1 MTSSNRV
8 NDMEKRLEVELS
20 QLIVDIRRV
29 EPCGENYCAY
39 GNLFTDAAVEQYYEA
54 LLGTLKAAKR
64 KGLIKFQGQI
74 LLKGM
79 HDNVNIYISNGE
91 SGNTNMP
98 VGDEKKEQEG
108 NMTSSGRISLMNSTT
123 RSQSARSFSS
133 GYSRTSS
140 NSNTSQTIAGSTTP
154 TRRFSQNKPANV
166 NANSNDNNQKQQ
178 QNRPRSVPPPKSK
191 SRKEIKAAALAMTSA
206 AQKNLS
212 NNRGGSGEDIRQ
224 MKEACNNDNPFDE
237 VKASATTPTKSISS
251 LEVVNNSHRHRP
263 QQSNTN
269 SLHTPP
275 RDTRKMP
282 RSSSGS
288 SWKLSEKLE
297 KNGTNRHSS
306 ADVDVDTVATAPVQ
320 SNDRTYT
327 KKNFKTNES
336 SSGGMYHSST
346 AGTLSPAMAKMT
358 MSESHEER
366 VEREVQQLLLDVQR
380 IEDPNEL
387 YCSFGELFCDEL
399 VEQYYEA
406 LVGTLKAAKKK
417 GLITFKGQM
426 LLKGMSDNVQI
437 SIVTE

>member
-8 NDMEKRLEVELS
+8 NDMEKRLEAELS
-20 QLIVDIRRV
+20 QLIIDIRRV

-91 SGNTNMP
+91 SGNGNGNMP

-108 NMTSSGRISLMNSTT
+108 EMASRSSMMNSTT

-140 NSNTSQTIAGSTTP
+140 NSNLNTNSSQTTAGSTTP
-154 TRRFSQNKPANV
+154 TRRFSQNKPTNA

-191 SRKEIKAAALAMTSA
+191 SRKDIKAAALAMTSA

-212 NNRGGSGEDIRQ
+212 NNRGGGGSGGDIRQ
-224 MKEACNNDNPFDE
+224 KKKTSNNDEPFDE
-237 VKASATTPTKSISS
+237 VVATTPTKSKSS
-251 LEVVNNSHRHRP
+251 RP

-269 SLHTPP
+269 YSHTPP
-275 RDTRKMP
+275 RDTRKMQ

-288 SWKLSEKLE
+288 SWQSKLSEKLE
-297 KNGTNRHSS
+297 KNGTNRRSS
-306 ADVDVDTVATAPVQ
+306 ADVDADTVATAPVQ
-320 SNDRTYT
+320 SNDRAYT
-327 KKNFKTNES
+327 KKSFKTNES

-346 AGTLSPAMAKMT
+346 AGTLSPAMAKISMA
-358 MSESHEER
+358 ESHEER
-366 VEREVQQLLLDVQR
+366 VEREVQQLLLDIQR

-387 YCSFGELFCDEL
+387 HCSFGELFCDEL